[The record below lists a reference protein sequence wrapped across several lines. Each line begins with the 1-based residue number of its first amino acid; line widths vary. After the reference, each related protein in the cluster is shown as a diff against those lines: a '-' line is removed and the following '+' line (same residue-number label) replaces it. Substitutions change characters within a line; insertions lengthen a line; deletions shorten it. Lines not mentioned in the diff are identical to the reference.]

1 MDLLFCQ
8 TPQQKE
14 AAIKALQD
22 YLPHCR
28 WFSSKS
34 QSIVQLEFEEEIFLD
49 PFKQEFS
56 LLFFRVTYDKGPE
69 AQDLFLLPLQRKSL
83 PEAQHSD
90 REILFS
96 CEDLALCWI
105 EATSNNNIGQLFLE
119 LIVHKKESKGRR
131 GSIRGSCSQL
141 FFFNEK
147 DISFKEKGQFLGTE
161 QSNSSYIFDQKFFF
175 KLYRKLEAG
184 ENPESEILSYLT
196 EKTPFGNIPSYLGKM
211 ELFLNGS
218 KYVIGLLTKYV
229 PNEGNG
235 WKRALSCLERYHKVA
250 QELLSSSA
258 LSHFPQETFHHDCFG
273 LDAIYLGERTAE
285 LHLALSSAQGI
296 EGFEPEPLQ
305 KTDLKLLFEEAIQQI
320 DKKWINASANPW
332 FQRILSQRNFTF
344 QSLTERISQKLK
356 EKITDLEEENPD
368 KIRIHGDF
376 HLGQVLWTGSDY
388 FIIDFEGEP
397 NRSIDKRRMLW
408 PALKDV
414 AGMLRSF
421 HYAAYSFFSP
431 MDDPSKRILAAFWY
445 SKIVKI
451 YLDAYRKKVRSAPI
465 LPSTEESFF
474 ALLDFFLIEKAVYE
488 VGYELGSRPAWVP
501 IPLLALLDLI
511 E

>member
-8 TPQQKE
+8 SPQRKK
-14 AAIKALQD
+14 AAIKALKD

-49 PFKQEFS
+49 PFRKELS
-56 LLFFRVTYDKGPE
+56 LLFFRVIYDKGPE

-83 PEAQHSD
+83 LEAQHSG
-90 REILFS
+90 REILFY
-96 CEDLALCWI
+96 CEDLGLCWI
-105 EATSNNNIGQLFLE
+105 EATSNNDIGQLFLE
-119 LIVHKKESKGRR
+119 LIVQKKESKGRR
-131 GSIRGSCSQL
+131 GSIRGSCLQL
-141 FFFNEK
+141 VFNET
-147 DISFKEKGQFLGTE
+147 DISFKKKGQFLGTE

-196 EKTPFGNIPSYLGKM
+196 EKTTFGNIPSYLGKM

-235 WKRALSCLERYHKVA
+235 WKRAMSCLERYHKVA
-250 QELLSSSA
+250 QESLSSSV
-258 LSHFPQETFHHDCFG
+258 LSHFPMETFPHDCFD

-305 KTDLKLLFEEAIQQI
+305 KTDLIMLFEEAIAQI

-332 FQRILSQRNFTF
+332 FQSILSQRNLSF
-344 QSLTERISQKLK
+344 QSLTERICQKLK
-356 EKITDLEEENPD
+356 EKITDLEEQSPY

-397 NRSIDKRRMLW
+397 NRSIDKRKMLW

-431 MDDPSKRILAAFWY
+431 MDNPSKRILAAFWY
-445 SKIVKI
+445 SKIVEK
-451 YLDAYRKKVRSAPI
+451 YLDSYRKRVGSAPI
-465 LPSTEESFF
+465 LPSTEQSFF

-488 VGYELGSRPAWVP
+488 VGYELGSRPSWVP